1 MYPEA
6 LKDLDF
12 NNKKS
17 RATVAP
23 LALSGD
29 TRPAG
34 ERESKDL
41 EYRRRAVML
50 YVRYISQHRAGA
62 KEQYYRVI
70 TSHHITINV
79 TSHQLI
85 YEGQHLGPKLTPS

>member
-6 LKDLDF
+6 LKDRDF

-17 RATVAP
+17 QATVAP

-34 ERESKDL
+34 ERERESKDL
-41 EYRRRAVML
+41 EYRRRAVMFM
-50 YVRYISQHRAGA
+50 S
-62 KEQYYRVI
+62 
-70 TSHHITINV
+70 V
-79 TSHQLI
+79 TF
-85 YEGQHLGPKLTPS
+85 PT

>member
-12 NNKKS
+12 NTKKS

-50 YVRYISQHRAGA
+50 CVRYIHNRAGA
-62 KEQYYRVI
+62 AEQY
-70 TSHHITINV
+70 
-79 TSHQLI
+79 
-85 YEGQHLGPKLTPS
+85 

>member
-34 ERESKDL
+34 GERESKDL
-41 EYRRRAVML
+41 EYRRRAVMFS
-50 YVRYISQHRAGA
+50 VRYIPNTELELQNNIRVRISSQPLSYQSAG
-62 KEQYYRVI
+62 
-70 TSHHITINV
+70 N
-79 TSHQLI
+79 
-85 YEGQHLGPKLTPS
+85 